1 VGESQ
6 DASGAPLTPND
17 PEDGADKLERT
28 AIDPDRETLRQRIQ
42 RSRPA
47 QIGLVILLL
56 ALLAAAATPGYLYF
70 SRPHPTLATAKA
82 GNIILTVKG
91 QGTVQATMY
100 GATFG
105 VSGVVAEL
113 EAVPGQRVHAGDTL
127 AALDTTAA
135 KTALTD
141 AQTEDSDAQSAL
153 TATQTEVT
161 DAQTALT
168 DAQTA
173 LSSAQTAQGT
183 ICGATT
189 PNANACVE
197 AEADVDEATAA
208 ASAAQAR
215 VDAAQARQA
224 MAQVALDRAQGAL
237 DAAQTALAA
246 DTLVAPHAGI
256 VLAVNGQVGDEFA
269 ADGTPFIVIA
279 DTGRPLVTVL
289 IGYRD
294 IFSIEP
300 GENATLRVKQ
310 APEATALSGAVYGF
324 SLTPQGSGDNLA
336 YPVTIA
342 IDPATLKGGALLPG
356 MSASATITTRSRTGV
371 VIVPERAIVFARQA
385 APASGKGLLKASQ
398 ISAALQEASS
408 MEDVAVSNGFDIAH
422 DPPQAAYL
430 IGLDHGKYVAIPVV
444 LGLSDGQ
451 NREIIAGVEPGDKIA
466 TGQSN
471 PFFAM

>member
-1 VGESQ
+1 MGESK
-6 DASGAPLTPND
+6 DAIGAPLKPD
-17 PEDGADKLERT
+17 DSADLADKLERT

-56 ALLAAAATPGYLYF
+56 ALLVAAATPGYLYF
-70 SRPHPTLATAKA
+70 NRPHPTLVAAKM

-91 QGTVQATMY
+91 QGTVQATLY
-100 GATFG
+100 SASFG
-105 VSGVVAEL
+105 VSGAVTEVD
-113 EAVPGQRVHAGDTL
+113 AVPGQRVQAGDTL

-153 TATQTEVT
+153 SATQTEVT
-161 DAQTALT
+161 DAQTALAG
-168 DAQTA
+168 AQTA
-173 LSSAQTAQGT
+173 LSSAQTAQST
-183 ICGATT
+183 ICAGT
-189 PNANACVE
+189 NANACAA
-197 AEADVDEATAA
+197 AEANVDAATAA

-215 VDAAQARQA
+215 VDAAQARGA

-256 VLAVNGQVGDEFA
+256 VLVVNGQVGDEVA
-269 ADGTPFIVIA
+269 AGGEPFIVVA
-279 DTGRPLVTVL
+279 DTTRPLVTML

-294 IFSIEP
+294 ILSIEP

-310 APEATALSGAVYGF
+310 ASGVTALIGTVYGF
-324 SLTPQGSGDNLA
+324 SLIPQGSGDSLA

-342 IDPATLKGGALLPG
+342 IDPATLRGGALLPG
-356 MSASATITTRSRTGV
+356 MSASATITTRSSTDV
-371 VIVPERAIVFARQA
+371 VTVPERAIAFARQA

-398 ISAALQEASS
+398 IRDALQAASA
-408 MEDVAVSNGFDIAH
+408 MRDVAVSNGLDTAH

-451 NREIIAGVEPGDKIA
+451 NREIITGVEPGDKIA